1 MEESLS
7 PAQRDQVLGLYA
19 ETLLTEFRS
28 MVEKTAEDSSSSSSS
43 SDSSQSSDEE
53 EERLRHRHLVQE
65 IDDVS
70 VVCTVYEKMPTF
82 CFR

>member
-28 MVEKTAEDSSSSSSS
+28 MVEKTAQDILAGRPFSSTYGE
-43 SDSSQSSDEE
+43 QQ
-53 EERLRHRHLVQE
+53 LVQ
-65 IDDVS
+65 S
-70 VVCTVYEKMPTF
+70 HA
-82 CFR
+82 